1 MVSVCLCYGVEWG
14 QVSSLLELY
23 RSTLSIELN
32 NLLLATFSRD
42 TRRRPAANDL
52 LKYPFVVANGAA
64 AEANAAESQAAQ
76 RSTPL
81 TRSIRGV
88 LMPNQVSAIE
98 DAADHTLACQ
108 AIGILS

>member
-1 MVSVCLCYGVEWG
+1 M
-14 QVSSLLELY
+14 
-23 RSTLSIELN
+23 LSIELN

-42 TRRRPAANDL
+42 TNRRPAANDL
-52 LKYPFVVANGAA
+52 LRYPFVVANGAA
-64 AEANAAESQAAQ
+64 AEANAAESRAAL

-81 TRSIRGV
+81 APSMRAA
-88 LMPNQVSAIE
+88 MPNQVSTIE